1 MAFDA
6 ANIAMLSMLAAGND
20 GAAVKSMLP
29 FIANH
34 YIGTAVQAFLD
45 DNGDQ
50 AIASYGLYQVND
62 DLSAF
67 GEVGAYNG
75 NTDTITY
82 N

>member
-1 MAFDA
+1 MNGSIQVFEGVFHDTGGDLGADA
-6 ANIAMLSMLAAGND
+6 HG
-20 GAAVKSMLP
+20 LP
-29 FIANH
+29 
-34 YIGTAVQAFLD
+34 AFLD

-67 GEVGAYNG
+67 DEVGAYNG

-82 N
+82 K